1 MFSKGPENWP
11 TARATRVPV
20 KVTVLVIS
28 GLLSS
33 CSQTANKTVVDS
45 EQRTFIL
52 NCDKSATCTVAP
64 ATTNSVEPRTVERK
78 KKGEET
84 SAYALRASGRLVGVC
99 GPLLSESSLQLADC
113 RPLICQNDADCP
125 PAEGLTRG
133 VCINQ
138 LCTAPAHEFNSDDA
152 VLLCLAGTG
161 GPNQTALQAERFA
174 LGLNCGTPCRIPKVC
189 RQP

>member
-1 MFSKGPENWP
+1 MFSKGQENWP

-20 KVTVLVIS
+20 RMTVLVMS
-28 GLLSS
+28 GLLGS
-33 CSQTANKTVVDS
+33 CAKSANKTVIDS
-45 EQRTFIL
+45 EQRPFIL
-52 NCDKSATCTVAP
+52 SCDKSATCTVAP
-64 ATTNSVEPRTVERK
+64 VTAPSNDRK
-78 KKGEET
+78 KKAEEKST
-84 SAYALRASGRLVGVC
+84 YVLRASGRLVGVC
-99 GPLLSESSLQLADC
+99 GRFVPGSSPQLADC
-113 RPLICQNDADCP
+113 RPLICQSDADCP

-138 LCTAPAHEFNSDDA
+138 LCTAPSHEINSDDA

-161 GPNQTALQAERFA
+161 GPNQTATQAERFA